1 MTTALRDA
9 QPKAQ
14 PKSDMFVDY
23 LRPHKQFPN
32 LWCPGC
38 GNGTVMSALIR
49 AIEKLEIPKDN
60 VALVSGIG
68 CSSRMPVYLDFQ
80 ALHTTHGR
88 ALAFATGVKF
98 ARPELKVIV
107 ITGDGD
113 ALSIG
118 GNHLIHACRRNID
131 ITTILIN
138 NYTYG
143 MTGGQVSP
151 TTPSGASATTTPY
164 GNTEKHFE
172 ACELAKGAGATFVA
186 RTTVYHTP
194 QMDRVIMEAIN
205 HRGFSFVEVIS
216 NCHTY
221 YGRLN
226 KLGQATALLRMFQQ
240 RAASV
245 ERAKNMSPEESKDLI
260 VTGILHRDDKK
271 TELCDEYQRLLDRL
285 AKGEKT

>member
-1 MTTALRDA
+1 MSEPAVKRELNSETVL
-9 QPKAQ
+9 
-14 PKSDMFVDY
+14 DY
-23 LRPHKQFPN
+23 LRPHKKFPN

-38 GNGTVMSALIR
+38 GNGTVMNSLVR
-49 AIEKLEIPKDN
+49 AIDKLGIPKDEI
-60 VALVSGIG
+60 AMVSGIG

-88 ALAFATGVKF
+88 ALVFATGVKF

-113 ALSIG
+113 CLSIG

-143 MTGGQVSP
+143 MTGGQASP
-151 TTPSGASATTTPY
+151 TTPSGAIATTTPY
-164 GNTEKHFE
+164 GNAEKHFD
-172 ACELAKGAGATFVA
+172 ACALAKGAGATFVA

-194 QMDRVIMEAIN
+194 QMDKILTEAIS
-205 HRGFSFVEVIS
+205 HRGFSLVEVVS

-226 KLGQATALLRMFQQ
+226 QLGQATALLRMFQQ
-240 RAASV
+240 KAAPQAKATSV
-245 ERAKNMSPEESKDLI
+245 SPEESKDLI
-260 VTGILHRDDKK
+260 VTGVLHRDTEQ
-271 TELCDEYQRLLDRL
+271 TELCDEYQMLLDRL
-285 AKGEKT
+285 AKGNKA